1 MCIRVSSNINKV
13 IKLTES
19 VVVTLSR
26 ASIVVPVHLC

>member
-1 MCIRVSSNINKV
+1 MCIRVPRKINKV

-26 ASIVVPVHLC
+26 TSIVVPVHLR